1 MNKIFKSIFYLFFPL
16 LVGMIIG
23 ILIKNNIDY
32 SNLVQ
37 PPLAP
42 PKILF
47 PIVWTIIYLVMGISY
62 YIYRK
67 KDNDFL
73 EKLVY
78 YFQLFV
84 NAMWSII
91 FFLWKFRLF
100 SIIWIIF
107 LVILV
112 ILLMYLFYKKSKIS
126 TYLLVPYI
134 IWLIFAT
141 YLNIGIYVLN

>member
-1 MNKIFKSIFYLFFPL
+1 MNKIFKSTFYLFFPL
-16 LVGMIIG
+16 LVGTIIG

-62 YIYRK
+62 FIYRK

-100 SIIWIIF
+100 SIIWIIL

-141 YLNIGIYVLN
+141 YLNIGIYILN